1 MYEATQSVC
10 VCLNRLF
17 STKALLQVSSLLWWS
32 QTGTRRCCHSPHEVK
47 SSDLYE
53 GERTTA
59 ATCNT
64 TVALGLLCKSHP
76 HPHTA
81 HRAAPCT
88 STLGWSN
95 VCLVLQTS
103 KKSMLSICSGSLRSG
118 HGPVYIKSRPI
129 TAPHRGSELT
139 AKVWPK
145 EQKMK
150 SGGGGGANVKLIFL
164 RFLGLVQ
171 IWLRPAAL
179 HSQAPAQS
187 PRGGSRL
194 RESRRSQVAG
204 RRTQHLSASSGEF
217 RESPAPAAQLRE

>member
-1 MYEATQSVC
+1 MQHNRCTGFSVQIATPSAHCAPRSAVHINSRVKQ
-10 VCLNRLF
+10 CLPRF
-17 STKALLQVSSLLWWS
+17 A
-32 QTGTRRCCHSPHEVK
+32 
-47 SSDLYE
+47 DF
-53 GERTTA
+53 
-59 ATCNT
+59 
-64 TVALGLLCKSHP
+64 
-76 HPHTA
+76 
-81 HRAAPCT
+81 
-88 STLGWSN
+88 
-95 VCLVLQTS
+95 

-139 AKVWPK
+139 AKVCPK

-204 RRTQHLSASSGEF
+204 RRSQSQHLSASPGEF

>member
-1 MYEATQSVC
+1 MRVSAPPLLHATQPLHWVC
-10 VCLNRLF
+10 CANRNPICTLR
-17 STKALLQVSSLLWWS
+17 TAQ
-32 QTGTRRCCHSPHEVK
+32 RC
-47 SSDLYE
+47 
-53 GERTTA
+53 
-59 ATCNT
+59 
-64 TVALGLLCKSHP
+64 
-76 HPHTA
+76 A
-81 HRAAPCT
+81 HQLSREAMFA
-88 STLGWSN
+88 SFFADF
-95 VCLVLQTS
+95 

-139 AKVWPK
+139 AKVCPK

-150 SGGGGGANVKLIFL
+150 SGGGGGANVKLIFH

-204 RRTQHLSASSGEF
+204 RRSQSQHLSASSGEF